1 MGKLRQKVREI
12 DGGRLV
18 PALLRKNAR
27 MAFSLFHESV
37 ELRLKQIVSNATQIE
52 TIRSGNL

>member
-1 MGKLRQKVREI
+1 MEKLREKVRKI

-18 PALLRKNAR
+18 LALLRKNAG

-37 ELRLKQIVSNATQIE
+37 E
-52 TIRSGNL
+52 